1 VPGTNDAGGTCV
13 KVNAAD
19 MANFYLLGMPPAL
32 QRKLEGAVLVPTD
45 EVPPDVVTMLSRV
58 VVVDL
63 ASARRREI
71 TVVYPGE
78 EDAAAGRVSV
88 LDPLGT
94 ALFGASPGETVEC
107 QFPDGPCRL
116 RVEEIPY
123 QPERWMRRNLVVRE

>member
-1 VPGTNDAGGTCV
+1 V

-19 MANFYLLGMPPAL
+19 MANLSLLGMPAAL
-32 QRKLEGAVLVPTD
+32 QRKLERAVPVPTD

-58 VVVDL
+58 VVVDMDT
-63 ASARRREI
+63 ARQREI

-78 EDAAAGRVSV
+78 EDAAAGRISV

-107 QFPDGPCRL
+107 QFAERRCLL